1 MENTINTRSI
11 ILDILIEIN
20 EKGMYSNII
29 LRNALAKYRYLQHSD
44 RAFISRVVK
53 GTVERKITL
62 DYCINSLS
70 KVKINKM
77 KPVIRNILRMSAY
90 QIIFMDSVTDYAV
103 CNEAVKLARSRKFV
117 NLGGFVNG
125 VLRNL
130 CREKDDLL
138 DENKMTDSIRYSTPE
153 WLVDYWKEAYG
164 EDKAKELLKSQYT
177 KRCLSIRCNT
187 TKCSP
192 KELADL
198 LEKQGIKV
206 TVPGYPAEAL
216 LIEDYDYIE
225 KLDEFNKGY
234 FTIQDISSMLVGSIL
249 NPPENALVMDVCAA
263 PGSKTTHVAELLK
276 GRGRVIS
283 RDLTEQKVALIE
295 ENLERLD
302 LKNVKTECFDARITD
317 EEYIGI
323 ADAVIADLPCSG
335 LGIIGRKP
343 DIKYN
348 MNRENMDSLAELQ
361 REILRAVSAYVK
373 PGGKLIYSTCT
384 LNPRENKDNAE
395 WIARTLPFEA
405 ADLQIE
411 GAVGNTFEIFPDDT
425 HDGFFISAFVRKE

>member
-103 CNEAVKLARSRKFV
+103 CN
-117 NLGGFVNG
+117 G

-164 EDKAKELLKSQYT
+164 EEKAKELLKSQYT

-216 LIEDYDYIE
+216 LIED
-225 KLDEFNKGY
+225 
-234 FTIQDISSMLVGSIL
+234 
-249 NPPENALVMDVCAA
+249 
-263 PGSKTTHVAELLK
+263 
-276 GRGRVIS
+276 
-283 RDLTEQKVALIE
+283 
-295 ENLERLD
+295 
-302 LKNVKTECFDARITD
+302 
-317 EEYIGI
+317 
-323 ADAVIADLPCSG
+323 
-335 LGIIGRKP
+335 
-343 DIKYN
+343 
-348 MNRENMDSLAELQ
+348 
-361 REILRAVSAYVK
+361 
-373 PGGKLIYSTCT
+373 
-384 LNPRENKDNAE
+384 
-395 WIARTLPFEA
+395 
-405 ADLQIE
+405 
-411 GAVGNTFEIFPDDT
+411 
-425 HDGFFISAFVRKE
+425 